1 MGSEMCIRDRDS
13 MRDITPEEVDRM
25 TDTQIES
32 LNDQVT
38 IFAHTSGQDSLGQVI
53 DSFDSGNLIYAGLST
68 EKQQRN
74 ERGQIVTIDSDAVL
88 RVAAS
93 QSIAVGDKVVG
104 RNITFYVD
112 GVQIGRNVKIAA
124 LQEIR

>member
-1 MGSEMCIRDRDS
+1 
-13 MRDITPEEVDRM
+13 MRKLTAGEVARM
-25 TDTQIES
+25 TTTQEES
-32 LNDQVT
+32 FNDQVT
-38 IFAHTSGQDSLGQVI
+38 LFSHTSGQDSLGQVI

-74 ERGQIVTIDSDAVL
+74 ERGEIVTIESDAVL

-93 QSIAVGDKVVG
+93 QSIAVGDKVIG
-104 RNITFYVD
+104 RNVTFSVD
-112 GVQIGRNVKIAA
+112 GIQIGRNIKIAA